1 MSTGHKIFTEDNIYK
16 SIRFKPEIQTAAGG
30 INQITQKGEI
40 HNYVKGIMTFMNVQC
55 PQKTDL
61 LTSFIEDLFG
71 VNKSVNVKRK
81 DTKERNYGGKFK
93 KKK

>member
-1 MSTGHKIFTEDNIYK
+1 MSTGHKIFTKDNICK
-16 SIRFKPEIQTAAGG
+16 SIHFKPEIQTAAGG
-30 INQITQKGEI
+30 ITKITEKGKI
-40 HNYVKGIMTFMNVQC
+40 PTYVKGIMTFINVQC

-61 LTSFIEDLFG
+61 LTSFIEDLFN